1 MKKIRILFT
10 ASGMAM
16 LAACAPLK
24 VDQSPPRTST
34 DFLLDIKAVAD
45 ANDFTNID
53 VVGKKLRIDLVS
65 GPEKPVYDSD
75 GATLIGYGVD
85 IEEKEMAPE
94 YTSDNF
100 KYRIFRP
107 KDRSFDRALVSLS
120 VNADVVC
127 MTEGDLTYVF
137 KKLSKNISP
146 HVLLPSYSYDG
157 QEKSDWTYFKFD
169 SNGCLSR
176 VGFFKNNGRK

>member
-53 VVGKKLRIDLVS
+53 VVGKKLRID
-65 GPEKPVYDSD
+65 
-75 GATLIGYGVD
+75 
-85 IEEKEMAPE
+85 
-94 YTSDNF
+94 
-100 KYRIFRP
+100 
-107 KDRSFDRALVSLS
+107 
-120 VNADVVC
+120 
-127 MTEGDLTYVF
+127 
-137 KKLSKNISP
+137 
-146 HVLLPSYSYDG
+146 
-157 QEKSDWTYFKFD
+157 
-169 SNGCLSR
+169 
-176 VGFFKNNGRK
+176 